1 QIRGSRRIYPAF
13 ESFEHQIEYVK
24 DRTVLYY
31 KVRSKEAL
39 FHSGFD
45 HYLSFV
51 RGDETVLLN
60 MEESISVDLT
70 CTNRDIPSYLKI
82 GDICMKTE
90 KNPAVADFSNITRPS
105 MPLHPILDGTLAW
118 KLISNSSLNYL
129 SLLEIDALKEIIKTY
144 DLPSWHSRRNARI
157 SQKKLDAIQSIETKP
172 IDRLFKGISIRGLQ
186 ST

>member
-1 QIRGSRRIYPAF
+1 M
-13 ESFEHQIEYVK
+13 
-24 DRTVLYY
+24 
-31 KVRSKEAL
+31 RSKEAL
-39 FHSGFD
+39 FHRGFD

-82 GDICMKTE
+82 GDICIKTE
-90 KNPAVADFSNITRPS
+90 QNPAVANFSNITRPS

-129 SLLEIDALKEIIKTY
+129 SLLEIDALKEIINN
-144 DLPSWHSRRNARI
+144 L
-157 SQKKLDAIQSIETKP
+157 
-172 IDRLFKGISIRGLQ
+172 
-186 ST
+186 